1 MTETIS
7 RPEARPRDAA
17 PETFRHV
24 PGFLTDEELQ
34 RLRGR
39 IESRQDLFTA
49 VEGRGGLGPR
59 YRVIDGDQIHA
70 ELPEVEAFGDTR
82 VRPLAEQFAGRP
94 LQPLG
99 SSRRSMRVQSYER
112 RDHGFRWHLDGHSY
126 VALVTLRNDNQ
137 GQTQFISP
145 GLTRILRFLLYPL
158 YAVPQVFSIFPH
170 QDVTAGPGD
179 LLVMRG
185 ATALHRGITLADEGE
200 RTLIAYTYDDV
211 GKKPNP
217 FRDWV
222 ARRLN
227 Y

>member
-1 MTETIS
+1 M
-7 RPEARPRDAA
+7 EAY
-17 PETFRHV
+17 RHV
-24 PGFLTDEELQ
+24 PGFTTREELL
-34 RLRGR
+34 RLRQLVEDR
-39 IESRQDLFTA
+39 RSLFTD
-49 VEGRGGLGPR
+49 VHGRGGLGPR

-70 ELPEVEAFGDTR
+70 HLPEVEDFGDHK
-82 VRPLAEQFAGRP
+82 VRPLAESFAGHS

-126 VALVTLRNDNQ
+126 VALVALENANG

-145 GLTRILRFLLYPL
+145 GLTKFLRFLLYPL
-158 YAVPQVFSIFPH
+158 YAFPQVFSIFPRSS
-170 QDVTAGPGD
+170 VTMEAGD

-185 ATALHRGITLADEGE
+185 ARVLHRGITLSDEGE
-200 RTLIAYTYDDV
+200 RILIAYTYDEP

-217 FRDWV
+217 FRDWI

>member
-1 MTETIS
+1 M
-7 RPEARPRDAA
+7 EAY
-17 PETFRHV
+17 RHV
-24 PGFLTDEELQ
+24 PGFTTREELL
-34 RLRGR
+34 RLRQLVEDR
-39 IESRQDLFTA
+39 RSLFKE
-49 VEGRGGLGPR
+49 VHGRGGLGPR

-70 ELPEVEAFGDTR
+70 HLPEMEEFGDRR
-82 VRPLAEQFAGRP
+82 VRPLAESFAEGP

-126 VALVTLRNDNQ
+126 VALVALENANG
-137 GQTQFISP
+137 GQTQFISA
-145 GLTRILRFLLYPL
+145 GLTRFLRFLLYPL
-158 YAVPQVFSIFPH
+158 YPFHQVFSIFPRST
-170 QDVTAGPGD
+170 VTMEAGD

-185 ATALHRGITLADEGE
+185 ARVLHRGITLEDEGE
-200 RTLIAYTYDDV
+200 RILIAYTYDEP

-217 FRDWV
+217 FRDFI

>member
-1 MTETIS
+1 M
-7 RPEARPRDAA
+7 EAY
-17 PETFRHV
+17 RHV
-24 PGFLTDEELQ
+24 PGFTTREELL
-34 RLRGR
+34 RLRQLVEDR
-39 IESRQDLFTA
+39 RSLFTE
-49 VEGRGGLGPR
+49 VHGRGGLGPR

-70 ELPEVEAFGDTR
+70 HLPEVEDFGDHK
-82 VRPLAEQFAGRP
+82 VRPLAESFAGHS

-126 VALVTLRNDNQ
+126 VALVALENANG

-145 GLTRILRFLLYPL
+145 GLTKFLRFLLYPL
-158 YAVPQVFSIFPH
+158 YAFPQVFSIFPRSS
-170 QDVTAGPGD
+170 VTMEAGD

-185 ATALHRGITLADEGE
+185 ARVLHRGITLSDEGE
-200 RTLIAYTYDDV
+200 RILIAYTYDEP

-217 FRDWV
+217 FRDWI